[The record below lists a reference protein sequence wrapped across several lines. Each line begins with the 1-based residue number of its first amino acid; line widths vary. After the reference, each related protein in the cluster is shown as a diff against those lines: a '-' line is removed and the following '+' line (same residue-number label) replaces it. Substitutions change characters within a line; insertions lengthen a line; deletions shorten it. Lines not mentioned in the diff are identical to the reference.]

1 MHGIVVFRNEESV
14 DTVMSQRVHRID
26 DAETLSEIFDWDIY
40 DIIMDPFASDPISS
54 TQCWLKNANHE
65 REVDDFV
72 QRWNGES
79 IEESIIQ
86 CEKEEDALELCNKFR
101 IGRCQKSRDEC
112 HWDHILCT
120 AEGTCAS
127 TCPYGHK
134 LGMKSEHDSPS
145 SISDIS
151 STVPTP
157 SLANNS
163 SPKDYFQATSVPED
177 ISKSCHDLPVQPKLA
192 TYPIN
197 HQNRSFQSSWYKERP
212 WLEYSVKADSCYCNY
227 CRHFSSNKLNV
238 GDAFISTG
246 FNNWKRSLDNNGAL
260 IKHVSSQSH
269 IIATK
274 NYESYRQR
282 RGTNSSVID
291 QLDTSRLIHIRRN
304 RDRLLKIC
312 STLNFLSRQMIS
324 FRGH

>member
-145 SISDIS
+145 
-151 STVPTP
+151 
-157 SLANNS
+157 
-163 SPKDYFQATSVPED
+163 
-177 ISKSCHDLPVQPKLA
+177 
-192 TYPIN
+192 
-197 HQNRSFQSSWYKERP
+197 
-212 WLEYSVKADSCYCNY
+212 
-227 CRHFSSNKLNV
+227 
-238 GDAFISTG
+238 
-246 FNNWKRSLDNNGAL
+246 
-260 IKHVSSQSH
+260 
-269 IIATK
+269 
-274 NYESYRQR
+274 
-282 RGTNSSVID
+282 
-291 QLDTSRLIHIRRN
+291 
-304 RDRLLKIC
+304 
-312 STLNFLSRQMIS
+312 
-324 FRGH
+324 